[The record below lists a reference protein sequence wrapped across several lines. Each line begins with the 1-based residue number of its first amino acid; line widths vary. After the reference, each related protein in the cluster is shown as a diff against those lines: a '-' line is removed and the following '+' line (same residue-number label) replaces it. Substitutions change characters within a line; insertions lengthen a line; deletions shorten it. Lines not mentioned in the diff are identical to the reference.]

1 MLIFFYADLFT
12 CFGAWIRW
20 CVLKTQTL
28 QPVNNQKTFLLAIL
42 NPSFIDFKYIYVLE
56 ILSSWRL
63 GSADAWPAWNK
74 MLFMVMVCYMLNCI
88 HLHHRYDK
96 SDSDSFLLILFHHWA
111 AFVVYQQTWVN
122 CTTSN
127 YLINISFVNHIQVGS
142 FRGCSWIGVQKCSL
156 PSLPKIC
163 HTYPTMMK
171 LSAIIPYLTK
181 IQNIFKLRDTPI
193 KFCWHQYFFTKNHQL

>member
-12 CFGAWIRW
+12 CFSAWIRW

-96 SDSDSFLLILFHHWA
+96 SDSDFFSSDF
-111 AFVVYQQTWVN
+111 
-122 CTTSN
+122 
-127 YLINISFVNHIQVGS
+127 ISPLS
-142 FRGCSWIGVQKCSL
+142 CFRGISANLS
-156 PSLPKIC
+156 
-163 HTYPTMMK
+163 K
-171 LSAIIPYLTK
+171 LYY
-181 IQNIFKLRDTPI
+181 FKLPN
-193 KFCWHQYFFTKNHQL
+193 KYFFC